1 MIHKEKN
8 ESILANVKFAK
19 LLISKYKFK
28 AIVYFIVSLV
38 LGLAFFFITNNEYTS
53 DSILLSYKVPS
64 DYVVDIILDV
74 EDARKEHDDTTVA
87 KLLNISIKSAKN
99 IIEIKASSLD
109 ENKNVKDD
117 GDLSQ
122 PNYFKVKITSNDKK
136 LFDTLNRSIIE
147 LINSNDFIN
156 QKINSDKAYL
166 TKNINYI
173 INEID
178 TLTKVKLEI
187 EKRIML
193 GESIKNVMLLTD
205 FSKIQSNLVD
215 LKSRLEIYKNKLER
229 ITGVSFVKKFIKPRK
244 KSAPKF
250 IPIVFTF
257 EVLALLIFII
267 HITISYNLGKTE
279 E

>member
-1 MIHKEKN
+1 MEEKH
-8 ESILANVKFAK
+8 ESILVKLNFLRK
-19 LLISKYKFK
+19 LIFEYKNKGLI
-28 AIVYFIVSLV
+28 YFGGALFI
-38 LGLAFFFITNNEYTS
+38 GLSYFFISEKEFTS
-53 DSILLSYKVPS
+53 DLIGLSYKVPS
-64 DYVVDIILDV
+64 DYVVDIISDV
-74 EDARKEHDDTTVA
+74 EDARKENDDTTVA
-87 KLLNISIKSAKN
+87 KLLNISIESAKN
-99 IIEIKASSLD
+99 IVEIRSASLD

-122 PNYFKVKITSNDKK
+122 PNYFKVKITTTDKK
-136 LFDTLNRSIIE
+136 LFDTLNSSFVD

-156 QKINSDKAYL
+156 QKIKSDKDYL

-173 INEID
+173 NMEID
-178 TLTKVKLEI
+178 TLTKVKAEI
-187 EKRIML
+187 EKRIIL
-193 GESIKNVMLLTD
+193 GESTKNVMLLTD
-205 FSKIQSNLVD
+205 FSKIQSNIVE
-215 LKSRLEIYKNKLER
+215 LKSRLEIFKNKLSR
-229 ITGVSFVKKFIKPRK
+229 ITGISIVKKFVKPRK